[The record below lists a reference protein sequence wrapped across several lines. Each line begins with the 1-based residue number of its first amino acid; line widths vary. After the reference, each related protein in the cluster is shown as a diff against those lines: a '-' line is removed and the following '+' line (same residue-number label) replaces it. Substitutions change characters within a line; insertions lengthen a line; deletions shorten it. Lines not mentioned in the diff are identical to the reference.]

1 MITVGLTGG
10 IACGKST
17 VAGLLRERGVP
28 VLDLDAVAREVVEP
42 GQPALAAIAA
52 RWPEVIRDG
61 RLDRKALGAQVVADS
76 ASRRELEAITH
87 PAIWTAAERWLA
99 AQTAPAVV
107 VEAALMVETG
117 SWRRYDKLLVVTCS
131 AEVQRRRLQARE
143 GYDAATAERWLA
155 AQLPLVEKERL
166 ATAVIRNDG
175 ELDALRSA
183 TEAAWA
189 GLVEA

>member
-42 GQPALAAIAA
+42 GQPALAAIAT

-61 RLDRKALGAQVVADS
+61 RLDRKALGAQVVADP
-76 ASRRELEAITH
+76 AARRELEAITH

-175 ELDALRSA
+175 ELEALRSA

>member
-1 MITVGLTGG
+1 
-10 IACGKST
+10 
-17 VAGLLRERGVP
+17 
-28 VLDLDAVAREVVEP
+28 
-42 GQPALAAIAA
+42 
-52 RWPEVIRDG
+52 
-61 RLDRKALGAQVVADS
+61 
-76 ASRRELEAITH
+76 
-87 PAIWTAAERWLA
+87 
-99 AQTAPAVV
+99 V